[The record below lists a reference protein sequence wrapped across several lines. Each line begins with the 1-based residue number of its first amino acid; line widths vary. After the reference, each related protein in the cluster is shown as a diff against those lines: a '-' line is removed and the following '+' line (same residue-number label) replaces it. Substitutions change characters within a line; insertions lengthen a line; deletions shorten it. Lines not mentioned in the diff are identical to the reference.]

1 MLNVSYENRIG
12 YYTRTWNVNDY
23 KVWFCHANCLC
34 AEVHF
39 YKDENDRDMVSLQG
53 FYADIQHLK
62 NCFKDKSMKLYGDC
76 KDFHFYAK
84 ELDKELWKMIQLLTK
99 NGIKVTI
106 E

>member
-12 YYTRTWNVNDY
+12 YYTRTWNGNDY

-62 NCFKDKSMKLYGDC
+62 NCLKDKSLKLYEDC

-84 ELDKELWKMIQLLTK
+84 ELDKDLWKMIKIMTE

>member
-12 YYTRTWNVNDY
+12 YYTRTWNGNDY

-34 AEVHF
+34 AEVYF
-39 YKDENDRDMVSLQG
+39 YKDEDDRDMVSLQR
-53 FYADIQHLK
+53 FYADITHLK
-62 NCFKDKSMKLYGDC
+62 NYLKGSKAAYADC

-84 ELDKELWKMIQLLTK
+84 ELDKDLWKMIQLLTK
-99 NGIKVTI
+99 HGIKVTI